1 MAKKIDTRDSL
12 RVVTTNNFI
21 VAKDLNELS
30 LNARK
35 LLYLAAAQI
44 QQNDDHFYT
53 FETSP
58 RELASLWGVDSSNIY
73 QEADKITSELMRI
86 VITIQDGTRG
96 FKKRH
101 LFETCDYSEAVLTFQ
116 LHQEMTDLLL
126 GVKKDFTKP
135 LLMDFMRMKSPYSMA
150 IWHLMQRE
158 MRSFKP
164 MSTAP
169 MVFELTIDELR
180 KATGTQEKLRSV
192 GHFKERVLDKA
203 LREIR
208 ENCLVAITYRNIK
221 SGRSVTGF
229 EFTAEPIY
237 GLCDLEKMSLRER
250 QYLRKATL
258 SRRKMDGEKLSSSE
272 LEELE
277 NLKFILEH
285 SGEN

>member
-135 LLMDFMRMKSPYSMA
+135 LLMDFMRMK
-150 IWHLMQRE
+150 
-158 MRSFKP
+158 RSFKP